1 MNGTLTQL
9 RLQELERLASRTRQL
24 ILETVHHANAGHI
37 GGPLSVTDIL
47 VSLYFEAMHINPEDH
62 LGRDR
67 DRFVLSKGH
76 SAIALYTVLALRGY
90 FPVEELP
97 TFDEID
103 SRLQGH
109 PDMNLLPGLDMSTGS
124 LGQGISAAVG
134 MALGAKLQ
142 GQSFYT
148 YCVIGDGEAQE
159 GQVWEAADV
168 AAKYKLDNLIVV
180 MDYNKLQQYGWKGS
194 EGDLREAPV
203 QDPRL
208 RWEAFGWHVSEVDG
222 HSMEQLL
229 DAFSDAKA
237 VQGKPVIVIAHTL
250 KGRGVSFME
259 NNYVWHAKVPNAEE
273 LKKALQQ
280 LQGGSR

>member
-1 MNGTLTQL
+1 M
-9 RLQELERLASRTRQL
+9 
-24 ILETVHHANAGHI
+24 
-37 GGPLSVTDIL
+37 
-47 VSLYFEAMHINPEDH
+47 
-62 LGRDR
+62 
-67 DRFVLSKGH
+67 
-76 SAIALYTVLALRGY
+76 
-90 FPVEELP
+90 
-97 TFDEID
+97 
-103 SRLQGH
+103 
-109 PDMNLLPGLDMSTGS
+109 
-124 LGQGISAAVG
+124 
-134 MALGAKLQ
+134 
-142 GQSFYT
+142 
-148 YCVIGDGEAQE
+148 
-159 GQVWEAADV
+159 

>member
-103 SRLQGH
+103 SRLQGT
-109 PDMNLLPGLDMSTGS
+109 PT
-124 LGQGISAAVG
+124 
-134 MALGAKLQ
+134 
-142 GQSFYT
+142 
-148 YCVIGDGEAQE
+148 
-159 GQVWEAADV
+159 
-168 AAKYKLDNLIVV
+168 
-180 MDYNKLQQYGWKGS
+180 
-194 EGDLREAPV
+194 
-203 QDPRL
+203 
-208 RWEAFGWHVSEVDG
+208 
-222 HSMEQLL
+222 
-229 DAFSDAKA
+229 
-237 VQGKPVIVIAHTL
+237 
-250 KGRGVSFME
+250 
-259 NNYVWHAKVPNAEE
+259 
-273 LKKALQQ
+273 
-280 LQGGSR
+280 